1 MNGAGRVVAHGR
13 HRILADN
20 ARGSM
25 SGESRSSFIVHR
37 SSFKYWWPAIL
48 WAAFIL
54 FASTDLFSAEHTG
67 SILESVIT
75 TVIGHPLSVDQ
86 FTNIH
91 FLVRKT
97 AHVTEYGI
105 LGALFFRALRGERRG
120 WIVRWAALAVL
131 MAAGVASLDEW
142 HQAHVPSRTGT
153 PIDVLL
159 DAAGATVAQVAIRVA
174 QVLF

>member
-1 MNGAGRVVAHGR
+1 MDGADSPSASTRAH
-13 HRILADN
+13 
-20 ARGSM
+20 
-25 SGESRSSFIVHR
+25 SSLR
-37 SSFKYWWPAIL
+37 YWWPALL

-54 FASTDLFSAEHTG
+54 FASSDLFSAAHTG
-67 SILESVIT
+67 SVLESVIT
-75 TVIGHPLSVDQ
+75 TVLGHPLSIEQ

-91 FLVRKT
+91 FLVRKA

-105 LGALFFRALRGERRG
+105 LGALFFRALRGEQRG
-120 WIVRWAALAVL
+120 WIVRWSALAIL

-142 HQAHVPSRTGT
+142 HQAYVPSRTSS
-153 PIDVLL
+153 PFDVLL